1 MSKGKSLIRTLAV
14 STMAVAVTGSATCA
28 YAAPVLQGAKT
39 YEKVNTIDIS
49 VDSVE
54 NIVYSFQA
62 SIKVQGEV
70 EVADNEQGQKI
81 KWADNI
87 EAQIKSGNANANCVS
102 TYDKA
107 SNTTTLDIY
116 VTSDEDLLN
125 ESSLSIGRISVKK
138 SGSNLNAGYK
148 VLGNGTSNKSALKIV
163 TYNNKTIDYKSID
176 SGEGLIF
183 TLLNENEVK
192 PIGGTGAS
200 KNDPEKY
207 KVEKSESL
215 EYLLNNIRVKYSVV
229 NKETE
234 ESGSNIILK
243 LGLSQKSG
251 KGRTATVNKYVEV
264 TLPKSLEYIV
274 ENELSKP
281 DELPPDNSGGNN
293 NDSNGGGSNSGGSS
307 SGENSGGGSSSD
319 TTSNV
324 TVKKLKGSD
333 RFETAVKISQSGWTK
348 SDTVVIVNG
357 EDKSMVDGLTATPLA
372 SVKNSPILL
381 SSNDKLPQKTVEEL
395 NRLNPSKV
403 IVIGGNN
410 SMPNS
415 VVEAIKGVDSKIS
428 VQRIGGDTRYQTSIN
443 IAKEIDKTNNVSN
456 LYIGAGNGEAD
467 SLSIASL
474 AGKEKTPIVLTQK
487 DGVDNEAEQFIKSNK
502 VSNVYFIGGVEKIS
516 NKVIEQ
522 VGKIANKDVSK
533 NRIAG
538 QNRQETNAKVID
550 KFYSQS
556 KLDGVVVANQDK
568 LIDALAVGPLAAKN
582 NSPVVLATNTLDKS
596 QESSLKNKNSSKLFE
611 VGGGIASS
619 VVDKIKSLIEK

>member
-1 MSKGKSLIRTLAV
+1 MSKRKSFIRTIAV

-28 YAAPVLQGAKT
+28 YAAPVLQGTKT

-70 EVADNEQGQKI
+70 EVVDNEQKEKI
-81 KWADNI
+81 TWSDNI
-87 EAQIKSGNANANCVS
+87 KSQIKSGNANAICRAEYNKS
-102 TYDKA
+102 

-116 VTSDEDLLN
+116 VTSNEDLLDGN
-125 ESSLSIGRISVKK
+125 RLNIGRISVKK
-138 SGSNLNAGYK
+138 SGSNSNADYK
-148 VLGNGTSNKSALKIV
+148 VLGKGTNHKPALKIV
-163 TYNNKTIDYKSID
+163 TYNNKTVDYENISSD
-176 SGEGLIF
+176 EGLIF
-183 TLLNENEVK
+183 TLINESEVK
-192 PIGGTGAS
+192 PIGGTGSS

-207 KVEKSESL
+207 KVEKSEAL
-215 EYLLNNIRVKYSVV
+215 EYLLNNIRINYYIVS
-229 NKETE
+229 KETQ
-234 ESGSNIILK
+234 ESGSNVILK
-243 LGLSQKSG
+243 LGLAQKTI
-251 KGRTATVNKYVEV
+251 KGRKATINKYVEV

-281 DELPPDNSGGNN
+281 DELPPDNGNGGN
-293 NDSNGGGSNSGGSS
+293 NGGGSNSGGSS
-307 SGENSGGGSSSD
+307 SGGSSGGGNSSD
-319 TTSNV
+319 STSNV
-324 TVKKLKGSD
+324 TVKKLKGAD
-333 RFETAVKISQSGWTK
+333 RFETAIKISQSGWTK

-372 SVKNSPILL
+372 SIKNSPILL
-381 SSNDKLPQKTVEEL
+381 SSNEKLPQKTVEEL
-395 NRLNPSKV
+395 KRLNPSKV
-403 IVIGGNN
+403 VVIGGNN

-415 VVEAIKGVDSKIS
+415 VVEAIKAVNSKIS

-443 IAKEIDKTNNVSN
+443 IAKEIDKTNNVSK

-502 VSNVYFIGGVEKIS
+502 VSNIYFIGGVEKIS
-516 NKVIEQ
+516 NKAIEQ
-522 VGKIANKDVSK
+522 VGKIANKDISN
-533 NRIAG
+533 NRVAG
-538 QNRQETNAKVID
+538 QTRQETNAKVID

-582 NSPVVLATNTLDKS
+582 NSPVILATNTLDKS
-596 QESSLKNKNSSKLFE
+596 QESSLKGKNSSKLFE

-619 VVDKIKSLIEK
+619 VIDKIKSLIEK

>member
-1 MSKGKSLIRTLAV
+1 MSKRKSFIRTIAV

-28 YAAPVLQGAKT
+28 YAAPVLQGTKT

-70 EVADNEQGQKI
+70 EVVDNEQKEKI
-81 KWADNI
+81 TWSDNI
-87 EAQIKSGNANANCVS
+87 KSQIKSGNANATCRAEYNKS
-102 TYDKA
+102 

-116 VTSDEDLLN
+116 VTSNEDLLDGN
-125 ESSLSIGRISVKK
+125 RLNIGRISVKK
-138 SGSNLNAGYK
+138 SGSNSNADYK
-148 VLGNGTSNKSALKIV
+148 VLGKGTSDKPALKIV
-163 TYNNKTIDYKSID
+163 TYNNKTVDYENISSD
-176 SGEGLIF
+176 EGLIF
-183 TLLNENEVK
+183 TLINESEVK
-192 PIGGTGAS
+192 PIGGTGSS

-207 KVEKSESL
+207 KVEKSEAL
-215 EYLLNNIRVKYSVV
+215 EYLLNNIRINYSIVS
-229 NKETE
+229 KETQ
-234 ESGSNIILK
+234 ESGSNVILK
-243 LGLSQKSG
+243 LGLAQKTT
-251 KGRTATVNKYVEV
+251 KGRKATINKYVEV

-281 DELPPDNSGGNN
+281 DELPPDNGNGGN
-293 NDSNGGGSNSGGSS
+293 NGGGSNSGGSS
-307 SGENSGGGSSSD
+307 SGGSSGGGNSSD
-319 TTSNV
+319 STSNV
-324 TVKKLKGSD
+324 TVKKLKGAD
-333 RFETAVKISQSGWTK
+333 RFETAIKISQSGWTK

-372 SVKNSPILL
+372 SIKNSPILL
-381 SSNDKLPQKTVEEL
+381 SSNEKLPQKTVEEL
-395 NRLNPSKV
+395 KRLNPSKV
-403 IVIGGNN
+403 VVIGGNN

-415 VVEAIKGVDSKIS
+415 VVEAIKAVNSKIS

-443 IAKEIDKTNNVSN
+443 IAKEIDKTNNVSK

-467 SLSIASL
+467 SLSIASQ

-502 VSNVYFIGGVEKIS
+502 VSNIYFIGGVEKIS
-516 NKVIEQ
+516 NKAIEQ
-522 VGKIANKDVSK
+522 VGKIV
-533 NRIAG
+533 NRDISNNRVAG
-538 QNRQETNAKVID
+538 QTRQETNAKVID

-582 NSPVVLATNTLDKS
+582 NSPVILATNTLDKS
-596 QESSLKNKNSSKLFE
+596 QESSLKGKNSSKLFE

-619 VVDKIKSLIEK
+619 VIDKIKSLIEK

>member
-1 MSKGKSLIRTLAV
+1 MSKRKSFIRTIAV

-28 YAAPVLQGAKT
+28 YAAPVLQGTKT

-70 EVADNEQGQKI
+70 EVVDNEQKEKI
-81 KWADNI
+81 TWSDNI
-87 EAQIKSGNANANCVS
+87 KSQIKSGNANATCRAEYNKS
-102 TYDKA
+102 

-116 VTSDEDLLN
+116 VTSNEDLLDGN
-125 ESSLSIGRISVKK
+125 RLNIGRISVKK
-138 SGSNLNAGYK
+138 SGSNSNADYK
-148 VLGNGTSNKSALKIV
+148 VLGKGTSDKPALKIV
-163 TYNNKTIDYKSID
+163 TYNNKTVDYENINSD
-176 SGEGLIF
+176 EGLIF
-183 TLLNENEVK
+183 TLINESEVK
-192 PIGGTGAS
+192 PIGGTGSS

-207 KVEKSESL
+207 KVEKNEAL
-215 EYLLNNIRVKYSVV
+215 EYLLNNIRINYSIVS
-229 NKETE
+229 KETQ
-234 ESGSNIILK
+234 ESGSNVILK
-243 LGLSQKSG
+243 LGLAQKTT
-251 KGRTATVNKYVEV
+251 KGRKATINKYVEV

-281 DELPPDNSGGNN
+281 DELPPDNGNGGN
-293 NDSNGGGSNSGGSS
+293 NGGGSNSGGSS
-307 SGENSGGGSSSD
+307 SGGSSGGGNSSD
-319 TTSNV
+319 STSNV
-324 TVKKLKGSD
+324 TVKKLKGVD

-381 SSNDKLPQKTVEEL
+381 SSNEKLPQKTVEEL
-395 NRLNPSKV
+395 KRLNPSKV

-415 VVEAIKGVDSKIS
+415 VVEAIKAVNSKIS

-443 IAKEIDKTNNVSN
+443 IAKEIDKTNNVSK

-502 VSNVYFIGGVEKIS
+502 VSNIYFIGGIEKIS
-516 NKVIEQ
+516 NKAIEQ
-522 VGKIANKDVSK
+522 VGKIVNKDISN
-533 NRIAG
+533 NRVAG
-538 QNRQETNAKVID
+538 QTRQETNAKVID

-582 NSPVVLATNTLDKS
+582 NSPVILATNTLDKS
-596 QESSLKNKNSSKLFE
+596 QESSLKGKNSSKLFE

-619 VVDKIKSLIEK
+619 VIDKIKSLIEK

>member
-1 MSKGKSLIRTLAV
+1 MSKRKSFIRTIAV
-14 STMAVAVTGSATCA
+14 STMAVAVTGGATCA
-28 YAAPVLQGAKT
+28 YAAPVLQGTKT

-70 EVADNEQGQKI
+70 EVVDNEQKEKI
-81 KWADNI
+81 TWSDNI
-87 EAQIKSGNANANCVS
+87 KSQIKSGNANATCRAEYNKS
-102 TYDKA
+102 

-116 VTSDEDLLN
+116 VTSNEDLLDGN
-125 ESSLSIGRISVKK
+125 RLNIGRISVKK
-138 SGSNLNAGYK
+138 SGSNSNADYK
-148 VLGNGTSNKSALKIV
+148 VFGKGTSDKPALKIV
-163 TYNNKTIDYKSID
+163 TYNNKTVDYENINSD
-176 SGEGLIF
+176 EGLIF
-183 TLLNENEVK
+183 TLINESEVK
-192 PIGGTGAS
+192 PIGGTGSS

-207 KVEKSESL
+207 KVEKSEAL
-215 EYLLNNIRVKYSVV
+215 EYLLNNIRINYSIVS
-229 NKETE
+229 KETQ
-234 ESGSNIILK
+234 ESGSNVILK
-243 LGLSQKSG
+243 LGLAQKTT
-251 KGRTATVNKYVEV
+251 KGRKATINKYVEV

-281 DELPPDNSGGNN
+281 DELPPDNGNGGN
-293 NDSNGGGSNSGGSS
+293 NGGGSNSGGSS
-307 SGENSGGGSSSD
+307 SGGSSGGGNSSD
-319 TTSNV
+319 STSNV
-324 TVKKLKGSD
+324 TVKKLKGAD
-333 RFETAVKISQSGWTK
+333 RFETAIKISQSGWTK

-381 SSNDKLPQKTVEEL
+381 SSNEKLPQKTVEEL
-395 NRLNPSKV
+395 KRLNPSKV

-415 VVEAIKGVDSKIS
+415 VVEAIKAVNSKIS

-443 IAKEIDKTNNVSN
+443 IAKEIDKTNNVSK

-502 VSNVYFIGGVEKIS
+502 VSNIYFIGGVEKIS
-516 NKVIEQ
+516 NKAIEQ
-522 VGKIANKDVSK
+522 VGKIANRDISK
-533 NRIAG
+533 NRVAG
-538 QNRQETNAKVID
+538 QTRQETNAKVID

-582 NSPVVLATNTLDKS
+582 NSPVILATNTLDKS
-596 QESSLKNKNSSKLFE
+596 QESSLKGKNSSKLFE

-619 VVDKIKSLIEK
+619 VIDKIKSLIEK

>member
-1 MSKGKSLIRTLAV
+1 MNKRKSFIRTIAV

-28 YAAPVLQGAKT
+28 YAAPVLQGTKT

-70 EVADNEQGQKI
+70 EVVDNEQKEKI
-81 KWADNI
+81 TWSDNI
-87 EAQIKSGNANANCVS
+87 KSQIKSGNANATCRAEYNKS
-102 TYDKA
+102 

-116 VTSDEDLLN
+116 VTSNEDLLDGN
-125 ESSLSIGRISVKK
+125 RLNIGRISVKK
-138 SGSNLNAGYK
+138 SGSNSNADYK
-148 VLGNGTSNKSALKIV
+148 VLGKGTSDKPALKIV
-163 TYNNKTIDYKSID
+163 TYNNKTVDYENISSD
-176 SGEGLIF
+176 EGLIF
-183 TLLNENEVK
+183 TLINESEVK
-192 PIGGTGAS
+192 PIGGTGSS

-207 KVEKSESL
+207 KVEKSEAL
-215 EYLLNNIRVKYSVV
+215 EYLLNNIRINYSIVS
-229 NKETE
+229 KETQ
-234 ESGSNIILK
+234 ESGSNVILK
-243 LGLSQKSG
+243 LGLAQKTT
-251 KGRTATVNKYVEV
+251 KGRKATINKYVEV

-281 DELPPDNSGGNN
+281 DELPPDNGSGGN
-293 NDSNGGGSNSGGSS
+293 NGGGSNSGGSS
-307 SGENSGGGSSSD
+307 SGGSSGGGNSSD
-319 TTSNV
+319 STSNV
-324 TVKKLKGSD
+324 TVKKLKGAD
-333 RFETAVKISQSGWTK
+333 RFETAIKISQSGWTK

-381 SSNDKLPQKTVEEL
+381 SSNEKLPQKTVEEL
-395 NRLNPSKV
+395 KRLNPSKV
-403 IVIGGNN
+403 VVIGGNN

-415 VVEAIKGVDSKIS
+415 VVEAIKAVNSKIS

-443 IAKEIDKTNNVSN
+443 IAKEIDRTNNVSK

-502 VSNVYFIGGVEKIS
+502 VSNIYFIGGVEKIS
-516 NKVIEQ
+516 NKAIEQ
-522 VGKIANKDVSK
+522 VGKIANKDISN
-533 NRIAG
+533 NRVAG
-538 QNRQETNAKVID
+538 QTRQETNAKVID

-582 NSPVVLATNTLDKS
+582 NSPVILATNTLDKS
-596 QESSLKNKNSSKLFE
+596 QESSLKGKNSSKLFE

-619 VVDKIKSLIEK
+619 VIDKIKS

>member
-1 MSKGKSLIRTLAV
+1 MSKRKSFIRTIAV

-28 YAAPVLQGAKT
+28 YAAPVLQGTKT

-70 EVADNEQGQKI
+70 EVVDNEQKEKI
-81 KWADNI
+81 TWSDNI
-87 EAQIKSGNANANCVS
+87 KSQIKSGNANATCRAEYNKS
-102 TYDKA
+102 

-116 VTSDEDLLN
+116 VTSNEDLLDGN
-125 ESSLSIGRISVKK
+125 RLNIGRISVKK
-138 SGSNLNAGYK
+138 SGSNSNADYK
-148 VLGNGTSNKSALKIV
+148 VLGKGTSDKPALKIV
-163 TYNNKTIDYKSID
+163 TYNNKTVDYENISSD
-176 SGEGLIF
+176 EGLIF
-183 TLLNENEVK
+183 TLINESEVK
-192 PIGGTGAS
+192 PIGGTGSS

-207 KVEKSESL
+207 KVEKSEAL
-215 EYLLNNIRVKYSVV
+215 EYLLNNIRINYSIVS
-229 NKETE
+229 KETQ
-234 ESGSNIILK
+234 ESGSNVILK
-243 LGLSQKSG
+243 LGLAQKTT
-251 KGRTATVNKYVEV
+251 KGRKATINKYVEV

-281 DELPPDNSGGNN
+281 DELPPDNGNGGN
-293 NDSNGGGSNSGGSS
+293 NGGGSNSGGSS
-307 SGENSGGGSSSD
+307 SGGSSGGGNSSD
-319 TTSNV
+319 STSNV
-324 TVKKLKGSD
+324 TVKKLKGAD
-333 RFETAVKISQSGWTK
+333 RFETAIKISQSGWTK

-381 SSNDKLPQKTVEEL
+381 SSNEKLPQKTVEEL
-395 NRLNPSKV
+395 KRLNPSKV
-403 IVIGGNN
+403 VVIGGNN

-415 VVEAIKGVDSKIS
+415 VVEAIKAVNSKIS

-443 IAKEIDKTNNVSN
+443 IAKEIDKTNNVSK

-487 DGVDNEAEQFIKSNK
+487 DGIDNEAEQFIKSNK
-502 VSNVYFIGGVEKIS
+502 VSNIYFIGGVEKIS
-516 NKVIEQ
+516 NKAIEQ
-522 VGKIANKDVSK
+522 VGKIANKDISN
-533 NRIAG
+533 NRVAG
-538 QNRQETNAKVID
+538 QTRQETNAKVID

-582 NSPVVLATNTLDKS
+582 NSPVILATNTLDKS
-596 QESSLKNKNSSKLFE
+596 QESSLKGKNSSKLFE

-619 VVDKIKSLIEK
+619 VIDKIKSLIEK

>member
-1 MSKGKSLIRTLAV
+1 MSKRKSFIRTIAV

-28 YAAPVLQGAKT
+28 YAAPVLQGTKT

-70 EVADNEQGQKI
+70 EVVDNEQKEKI
-81 KWADNI
+81 TWSDNI
-87 EAQIKSGNANANCVS
+87 KSQIKSGNANATCRAEYNKS
-102 TYDKA
+102 

-116 VTSDEDLLN
+116 VTSNEDLLDGN
-125 ESSLSIGRISVKK
+125 RLNIGRISVKK
-138 SGSNLNAGYK
+138 SGSNSNADYK
-148 VLGNGTSNKSALKIV
+148 VLGKGTSDKPALKIV
-163 TYNNKTIDYKSID
+163 TYNNKTVDYENISSD
-176 SGEGLIF
+176 EGLIF
-183 TLLNENEVK
+183 TLINESEVK
-192 PIGGTGAS
+192 PIGGTGSS

-207 KVEKSESL
+207 KVEKSEAL
-215 EYLLNNIRVKYSVV
+215 EYLLNNIRINYSIVS
-229 NKETE
+229 KETQ
-234 ESGSNIILK
+234 ESGSNVILK
-243 LGLSQKSG
+243 LGLAQKTT
-251 KGRTATVNKYVEV
+251 KGRKATINKYVEV

-281 DELPPDNSGGNN
+281 DELPPDNGSGGN
-293 NDSNGGGSNSGGSS
+293 NGGGSNSGGSS
-307 SGENSGGGSSSD
+307 SGGSSGGGNSSD
-319 TTSNV
+319 STSNV
-324 TVKKLKGSD
+324 TVKKLKGAD
-333 RFETAVKISQSGWTK
+333 RFETAIKISQSGWTK

-381 SSNDKLPQKTVEEL
+381 SSNEKLPQKTVEEL
-395 NRLNPSKV
+395 KRLNPSKV
-403 IVIGGNN
+403 VVIGGNN

-415 VVEAIKGVDSKIS
+415 VVEAIKAVNSKIS

-443 IAKEIDKTNNVSN
+443 IAKEIDRTNNVSK

-502 VSNVYFIGGVEKIS
+502 VSNIYFIGGVEKIS
-516 NKVIEQ
+516 NKAIEQ
-522 VGKIANKDVSK
+522 VGKIANKDISN
-533 NRIAG
+533 NRVAG
-538 QNRQETNAKVID
+538 QTRQETNAKVID

-582 NSPVVLATNTLDKS
+582 NSPVILATNTLDKS
-596 QESSLKNKNSSKLFE
+596 QESSLKGKNSSKLFE

-619 VVDKIKSLIEK
+619 VIDKIKSLIEK

>member
-1 MSKGKSLIRTLAV
+1 MSKRKSFIRTIAV

-28 YAAPVLQGAKT
+28 YEAPVLQGTKT

-70 EVADNEQGQKI
+70 EVVDNEQKEKI
-81 KWADNI
+81 TWSDNI
-87 EAQIKSGNANANCVS
+87 KSQIKSGNANATCRVEYNKS
-102 TYDKA
+102 

-116 VTSDEDLLN
+116 VTSNEDLLDGN
-125 ESSLSIGRISVKK
+125 RLNIGRISVKK
-138 SGSNLNAGYK
+138 SGSNSNVDYK
-148 VLGNGTSNKSALKIV
+148 VLGKGTNDKPALKIV
-163 TYNNKTIDYKSID
+163 TYNNKTVDYENISSD
-176 SGEGLIF
+176 EGLIF
-183 TLLNENEVK
+183 TLINESEVK
-192 PIGGTGAS
+192 PIGGTGSS

-207 KVEKSESL
+207 KVEKSEAL
-215 EYLLNNIRVKYSVV
+215 EYLLNNIRINYSIVS
-229 NKETE
+229 KETQ
-234 ESGSNIILK
+234 ESGSNVILK
-243 LGLSQKSG
+243 LGLAQKTT
-251 KGRTATVNKYVEV
+251 KGRKATINKYVEV

-281 DELPPDNSGGNN
+281 DELPPDNGNGGN
-293 NDSNGGGSNSGGSS
+293 NGGGSNSGGSS
-307 SGENSGGGSSSD
+307 SGGSSGGGSSSD
-319 TTSNV
+319 STSNV
-324 TVKKLKGSD
+324 TVKKLKGAD
-333 RFETAVKISQSGWTK
+333 RFETAIKISQSGWTK

-381 SSNDKLPQKTVEEL
+381 SSNEKLPQKTVEEL
-395 NRLNPSKV
+395 KRLNPSKV

-415 VVEAIKGVDSKIS
+415 VVEAIKAVNSKIS

-443 IAKEIDKTNNVSN
+443 IAKEIDKTNNVSK

-502 VSNVYFIGGVEKIS
+502 VSNIYFIGGVEKIS
-516 NKVIEQ
+516 NKAIEQ
-522 VGKIANKDVSK
+522 VGKIANKDISN
-533 NRIAG
+533 NRVAG
-538 QNRQETNAKVID
+538 QTRQETNAKVID

-582 NSPVVLATNTLDKS
+582 NSPVILATNTLDKS
-596 QESSLKNKNSSKLFE
+596 QESSLKGKNSSKLFE

-619 VVDKIKSLIEK
+619 VIDKIKSLIEK

>member
-1 MSKGKSLIRTLAV
+1 MSKRKSFIRTIAV

-28 YAAPVLQGAKT
+28 YAAPVLQGTKT

-70 EVADNEQGQKI
+70 EVVDNEQKEKI
-81 KWADNI
+81 TWSDNI
-87 EAQIKSGNANANCVS
+87 KSQIKSGNANATCRSEYNKS
-102 TYDKA
+102 

-116 VTSDEDLLN
+116 VTSNEDLLDGN
-125 ESSLSIGRISVKK
+125 RLNIGRISVKK
-138 SGSNLNAGYK
+138 SGSNSNADYK
-148 VLGNGTSNKSALKIV
+148 VLGKGTSDKPALKIV
-163 TYNNKTIDYKSID
+163 TYNNKTVDYENISSD
-176 SGEGLIF
+176 EGLIF
-183 TLLNENEVK
+183 TLINESEVK
-192 PIGGTGAS
+192 PIGGTGSS

-207 KVEKSESL
+207 KVEKSEAL
-215 EYLLNNIRVKYSVV
+215 EYLLNNIRINYSIVS
-229 NKETE
+229 KETQ
-234 ESGSNIILK
+234 ESGSNVILK
-243 LGLSQKSG
+243 LGLAQKTT
-251 KGRTATVNKYVEV
+251 KGRKATINKYVEV

-281 DELPPDNSGGNN
+281 DELPPDNGNGGN
-293 NDSNGGGSNSGGSS
+293 NGGGSNSGGSS
-307 SGENSGGGSSSD
+307 SGGSSGGGNSSD
-319 TTSNV
+319 STSNV
-324 TVKKLKGSD
+324 TVKKLKGTD
-333 RFETAVKISQSGWTK
+333 RFETAIKISQSGWTK

-381 SSNDKLPQKTVEEL
+381 SSNEKLPQKTVEEL
-395 NRLNPSKV
+395 KRLNPSKV

-415 VVEAIKGVDSKIS
+415 VVEAIKAVNSKIS

-443 IAKEIDKTNNVSN
+443 IAKEIDKTNNVSK

-502 VSNVYFIGGVEKIS
+502 VSNIYFIGGVEKIS
-516 NKVIEQ
+516 NKAIEQ
-522 VGKIANKDVSK
+522 VGKIANKDISN
-533 NRIAG
+533 NRVAG
-538 QNRQETNAKVID
+538 QTRQETNAKVID

-582 NSPVVLATNTLDKS
+582 NSPVILATNTLDKS
-596 QESSLKNKNSSKLFE
+596 QESSLKGKNSSKLFE

-619 VVDKIKSLIEK
+619 VIDKIKSLIEK

>member
-1 MSKGKSLIRTLAV
+1 MSKRKSFIRTIAV

-28 YAAPVLQGAKT
+28 YAAPVLQGTKT

-70 EVADNEQGQKI
+70 EVVDNEQKEKI
-81 KWADNI
+81 TWSDNI
-87 EAQIKSGNANANCVS
+87 KSQIKSGNANATCRAEYNKS
-102 TYDKA
+102 

-116 VTSDEDLLN
+116 VTSNEDLLDGN
-125 ESSLSIGRISVKK
+125 RLNIGRISVKK
-138 SGSNLNAGYK
+138 SGSNSNADYK
-148 VLGNGTSNKSALKIV
+148 VLGKGTSDKPALKIV
-163 TYNNKTIDYKSID
+163 TYNNKTVDYENINSD
-176 SGEGLIF
+176 EGLIF
-183 TLLNENEVK
+183 TLINESEVK
-192 PIGGTGAS
+192 PIGGTGSS

-207 KVEKSESL
+207 KVEKNEAL
-215 EYLLNNIRVKYSVV
+215 EYLLNNIRINYSIVS
-229 NKETE
+229 KETQ
-234 ESGSNIILK
+234 ESGSNVILK
-243 LGLSQKSG
+243 LGLAQKTT
-251 KGRTATVNKYVEV
+251 KGRKATINKYVEV

-281 DELPPDNSGGNN
+281 DELPPDNGNGGN
-293 NDSNGGGSNSGGSS
+293 NGGGSNSGGSS
-307 SGENSGGGSSSD
+307 SGGSSGGGNSSD
-319 TTSNV
+319 STSNV
-324 TVKKLKGSD
+324 TVKKLKGTD
-333 RFETAVKISQSGWTK
+333 RFETAIKISQSGWTK

-381 SSNDKLPQKTVEEL
+381 SSNEKLPQKTVEEL
-395 NRLNPSKV
+395 KRLNPSKV

-415 VVEAIKGVDSKIS
+415 VVEAIKAVNSKIS
-428 VQRIGGDTRYQTSIN
+428 VQRISGDTRYQTSIN
-443 IAKEIDKTNNVSN
+443 IAKEIDKTNNVSK

-502 VSNVYFIGGVEKIS
+502 VSNIYFIGGVEKIS
-516 NKVIEQ
+516 NKAIEQ
-522 VGKIANKDVSK
+522 VGKIANKDISN
-533 NRIAG
+533 NRVAG
-538 QNRQETNAKVID
+538 QTRQETNAKVID

-582 NSPVVLATNTLDKS
+582 NSPVILATNTLDKS
-596 QESSLKNKNSSKLFE
+596 QESSLKGKNSSKLFE

-619 VVDKIKSLIEK
+619 VIDKIKSLIEK

>member
-1 MSKGKSLIRTLAV
+1 MSKRKSFIRTIAV
-14 STMAVAVTGSATCA
+14 STMAVAVIGSATCA
-28 YAAPVLQGAKT
+28 YAAPVLQGTKT

-70 EVADNEQGQKI
+70 EVVDNEQKEKI
-81 KWADNI
+81 TWSDNI
-87 EAQIKSGNANANCVS
+87 KSQIKSGNANATCRAEYNKS
-102 TYDKA
+102 

-116 VTSDEDLLN
+116 VTSNEDLLDGN
-125 ESSLSIGRISVKK
+125 RLNIGRISVKK
-138 SGSNLNAGYK
+138 SGSNSNADYK
-148 VLGNGTSNKSALKIV
+148 VLGKGTSDKPALKIV
-163 TYNNKTIDYKSID
+163 TYNNKTVGYENINSD
-176 SGEGLIF
+176 EGLVF
-183 TLLNENEVK
+183 TLINESEVK
-192 PIGGTGAS
+192 PIGGTGSS

-207 KVEKSESL
+207 KVEKSEAL
-215 EYLLNNIRVKYSVV
+215 EYLLNNIRINYSIVS
-229 NKETE
+229 KETQ
-234 ESGSNIILK
+234 ESGSNVILK
-243 LGLSQKSG
+243 LGLAQKTT
-251 KGRTATVNKYVEV
+251 KGRKATINKYVEV

-281 DELPPDNSGGNN
+281 DELPPDNGNGGN
-293 NDSNGGGSNSGGSS
+293 NGGGSNSGGSS
-307 SGENSGGGSSSD
+307 SGGSSGGGNSSD
-319 TTSNV
+319 STSNV
-324 TVKKLKGSD
+324 TIKKLKGAD
-333 RFETAVKISQSGWTK
+333 RFETAIKISQSGWTK

-381 SSNDKLPQKTVEEL
+381 SSNEKLPQKTVEEL
-395 NRLNPSKV
+395 KRLNPSKV

-415 VVEAIKGVDSKIS
+415 VVEAIKAVNSKIS

-443 IAKEIDKTNNVSN
+443 IAKEIDKTNNVSK

-502 VSNVYFIGGVEKIS
+502 VSNIYFIGGIEKIS
-516 NKVIEQ
+516 NKAIEQ
-522 VGKIANKDVSK
+522 VGKIANKDISK
-533 NRIAG
+533 NRVAG
-538 QNRQETNAKVID
+538 QTRQETNAKVID

-582 NSPVVLATNTLDKS
+582 NSPVILATNTLDKS
-596 QESSLKNKNSSKLFE
+596 QESSLKGKNSSKLFE
-611 VGGGIASS
+611 VGGGIH
-619 VVDKIKSLIEK
+619 I

>member
-1 MSKGKSLIRTLAV
+1 MSKRKSFIRTIAV

-28 YAAPVLQGAKT
+28 YAAPVLQGTKT

-62 SIKVQGEV
+62 SVKVQGEV
-70 EVADNEQGQKI
+70 EVVDNEQKEKI
-81 KWADNI
+81 TWSDNI
-87 EAQIKSGNANANCVS
+87 KSQIKSGNANATCRAEYNKS
-102 TYDKA
+102 

-116 VTSDEDLLN
+116 VTSNEDLLDGN
-125 ESSLSIGRISVKK
+125 RLNIGRISIKK
-138 SGSNLNAGYK
+138 SGSNSNADYK
-148 VLGNGTSNKSALKIV
+148 VFGKGTSDKPALKIV
-163 TYNNKTIDYKSID
+163 TYNNKTVDYENINSD
-176 SGEGLIF
+176 EGLIF
-183 TLLNENEVK
+183 TLINESEVK
-192 PIGGTGAS
+192 PIGGTGSS

-207 KVEKSESL
+207 KVEKSEAL
-215 EYLLNNIRVKYSVV
+215 EYLLNNIRINYSIVS
-229 NKETE
+229 KETQ
-234 ESGSNIILK
+234 ESGSNVILK
-243 LGLSQKSG
+243 LGLAQKTT
-251 KGRTATVNKYVEV
+251 KGRKATINKYVEV

-281 DELPPDNSGGNN
+281 DELPPDNGNGGN
-293 NDSNGGGSNSGGSS
+293 NGGGSNSGGSS
-307 SGENSGGGSSSD
+307 SGGSSGGGSSSD
-319 TTSNV
+319 STSNV
-324 TVKKLKGSD
+324 TVKKLKGAD
-333 RFETAVKISQSGWTK
+333 RFETAIKISQSGWTK

-381 SSNDKLPQKTVEEL
+381 SSNEKLPQKTVEEL
-395 NRLNPSKV
+395 KRLNPSKV

-415 VVEAIKGVDSKIS
+415 VVEAIKAVNSKIS

-443 IAKEIDKTNNVSN
+443 IAKEIDKTNNVSK

-487 DGVDNEAEQFIKSNK
+487 DGVDSEAEQFIKSNK
-502 VSNVYFIGGVEKIS
+502 VSNIYFIGGIEKIS
-516 NKVIEQ
+516 NKAIEQ
-522 VGKIANKDVSK
+522 VGKIANRDISK
-533 NRIAG
+533 NRVAG
-538 QNRQETNAKVID
+538 QTRQETNAKVID

-582 NSPVVLATNTLDKS
+582 NSPVILATNTLDKS
-596 QESSLKNKNSSKLFE
+596 QESSLKGKNSSKLFE

-619 VVDKIKSLIEK
+619 VIDKIKSLIEK

>member
-1 MSKGKSLIRTLAV
+1 MSKRKSFIRTIAV

-28 YAAPVLQGAKT
+28 YAAPVLQGTKT
-39 YEKVNTIDIS
+39 YEKVNNIDIS

-70 EVADNEQGQKI
+70 EVVDNEQKEKI
-81 KWADNI
+81 TWSDNI
-87 EAQIKSGNANANCVS
+87 KSQIKSGNANATCRAEYNKS
-102 TYDKA
+102 

-116 VTSDEDLLN
+116 VTSNEDLLDGN
-125 ESSLSIGRISVKK
+125 RLNIGRISIKK
-138 SGSNLNAGYK
+138 SGSNSNADYK
-148 VLGNGTSNKSALKIV
+148 VLGKGTSDKPALKIV
-163 TYNNKTIDYKSID
+163 TYNNKTLDYENISSD
-176 SGEGLIF
+176 EGLIF
-183 TLLNENEVK
+183 TLINESEVK
-192 PIGGTGAS
+192 PIGGTGSS

-207 KVEKSESL
+207 KVEKSEAL
-215 EYLLNNIRVKYSVV
+215 EYLLNNIRINYSIVS
-229 NKETE
+229 KETQ
-234 ESGSNIILK
+234 ESGSNVILK
-243 LGLSQKSG
+243 LGLAQKTT
-251 KGRTATVNKYVEV
+251 KGRKATINKYVEV

-281 DELPPDNSGGNN
+281 DELPPDNGNGGN
-293 NDSNGGGSNSGGSS
+293 NGGGSNSGGSS
-307 SGENSGGGSSSD
+307 SGGSSGGGNSSD
-319 TTSNV
+319 STSNV
-324 TVKKLKGSD
+324 TVKKLKGAD
-333 RFETAVKISQSGWTK
+333 RFETAIKISQSGWTK

-357 EDKSMVDGLTATPLA
+357 EDKSMVDGLTATSLA

-381 SSNDKLPQKTVEEL
+381 SSNEKLPQKTVEEL
-395 NRLNPSKV
+395 KRLNPSKV

-415 VVEAIKGVDSKIS
+415 VVEAIKAVNSKIS

-443 IAKEIDKTNNVSN
+443 IAKEIDKTNNVSK

-502 VSNVYFIGGVEKIS
+502 VSNIYFIGGVEKIS
-516 NKVIEQ
+516 NKAIEQ
-522 VGKIANKDVSK
+522 VGKIANKDISN
-533 NRIAG
+533 NRVAG
-538 QNRQETNAKVID
+538 QTRQETNAKVID

-582 NSPVVLATNTLDKS
+582 NSPVILATNTLDKS
-596 QESSLKNKNSSKLFE
+596 QESSLKGKNSSKLFE

-619 VVDKIKSLIEK
+619 VIDKIKSLIEK

>member
-1 MSKGKSLIRTLAV
+1 MSKRKSFIRTIAV

-28 YAAPVLQGAKT
+28 YAAPVLQGTKT

-70 EVADNEQGQKI
+70 EVVDNEQKEKI
-81 KWADNI
+81 TWSDNI
-87 EAQIKSGNANANCVS
+87 KSQIKSGNANATCRAEYNKS
-102 TYDKA
+102 

-116 VTSDEDLLN
+116 VTSNEDLLDGN
-125 ESSLSIGRISVKK
+125 RLNIGRISVKK
-138 SGSNLNAGYK
+138 SGSNSNADYK
-148 VLGNGTSNKSALKIV
+148 VLGKGTNDKPALKIV
-163 TYNNKTIDYKSID
+163 TYNNKTVDYENISSD
-176 SGEGLIF
+176 EGLIF
-183 TLLNENEVK
+183 TLINESEVK
-192 PIGGTGAS
+192 PIGGTGSS

-207 KVEKSESL
+207 KVEKSEAL
-215 EYLLNNIRVKYSVV
+215 EYLLNNIRINYSIVS
-229 NKETE
+229 KETQ
-234 ESGSNIILK
+234 ESGSNVILK
-243 LGLSQKSG
+243 LGLAQKTT
-251 KGRTATVNKYVEV
+251 KGRKATINKYVEV

-281 DELPPDNSGGNN
+281 DELPPDNGSGGN
-293 NDSNGGGSNSGGSS
+293 NGGGSNSGGSS
-307 SGENSGGGSSSD
+307 SGGSSGGGSSSD
-319 TTSNV
+319 STSNV
-324 TVKKLKGSD
+324 TVKKLKGAD
-333 RFETAVKISQSGWTK
+333 RFETAIKISQSGWTK

-381 SSNDKLPQKTVEEL
+381 SSNEKLPQKTVEEL
-395 NRLNPSKV
+395 KRLNPSKV

-415 VVEAIKGVDSKIS
+415 VVEAIKAVNSKIS

-443 IAKEIDKTNNVSN
+443 IAKEIDKTNNVSK

-502 VSNVYFIGGVEKIS
+502 VSNIYFIGGIEKIS
-516 NKVIEQ
+516 NKAIEQ
-522 VGKIANKDVSK
+522 VGKIVNKDISN
-533 NRIAG
+533 NRVTG
-538 QNRQETNAKVID
+538 QTRQETNAKVID

-582 NSPVVLATNTLDKS
+582 NSPVILATNTLDKS
-596 QESSLKNKNSSKLFE
+596 QESSLKGKNSSKLFE

-619 VVDKIKSLIEK
+619 VIDKIKSLIEK

>member
-1 MSKGKSLIRTLAV
+1 MSKRKSFIRTIAV

-28 YAAPVLQGAKT
+28 YAAPVLQGTKT

-70 EVADNEQGQKI
+70 EVVDNEQKEKI
-81 KWADNI
+81 TWSDNI
-87 EAQIKSGNANANCVS
+87 KSQIKSGNANATCRAEYNKS
-102 TYDKA
+102 

-116 VTSDEDLLN
+116 VTSNEDLLDGN
-125 ESSLSIGRISVKK
+125 RLNIGRISVKK
-138 SGSNLNAGYK
+138 SGSNSNADYK
-148 VLGNGTSNKSALKIV
+148 VLGKGTNDKPALKIV
-163 TYNNKTIDYKSID
+163 TYNNKTVDYENISSD
-176 SGEGLIF
+176 EGLIF
-183 TLLNENEVK
+183 TLINESEVK
-192 PIGGTGAS
+192 PIGGTGSS

-207 KVEKSESL
+207 KVEKSEAL
-215 EYLLNNIRVKYSVV
+215 EYLLNNIRINYSIVS
-229 NKETE
+229 KETQ
-234 ESGSNIILK
+234 ESGSNVILK
-243 LGLSQKSG
+243 LGLAQKTT
-251 KGRTATVNKYVEV
+251 KGRKVTINKYVEV

-281 DELPPDNSGGNN
+281 DELPPDNGSGGN
-293 NDSNGGGSNSGGSS
+293 NGGGSNSGGSS
-307 SGENSGGGSSSD
+307 SGGSSGGGNSSD
-319 TTSNV
+319 STSNV
-324 TVKKLKGSD
+324 TVKKLKGAD
-333 RFETAVKISQSGWTK
+333 RFETAIKISQSGWTK

-372 SVKNSPILL
+372 SIKNSPILL
-381 SSNDKLPQKTVEEL
+381 SSNEKLPQKTVEEL
-395 NRLNPSKV
+395 KRLNPSKV
-403 IVIGGNN
+403 VVIGGNN
-410 SMPNS
+410 SMPNL
-415 VVEAIKGVDSKIS
+415 VVEAIKAVNSKIS

-443 IAKEIDKTNNVSN
+443 IAKEIDKTNNVSK

-502 VSNVYFIGGVEKIS
+502 VSNIYFIGGVEKIS
-516 NKVIEQ
+516 NKAIEQ
-522 VGKIANKDVSK
+522 VGKIANKDISN
-533 NRIAG
+533 NRVAG
-538 QNRQETNAKVID
+538 QTRQETNAKVID

-582 NSPVVLATNTLDKS
+582 NSPVILATNTLDKS
-596 QESSLKNKNSSKLFE
+596 QESSLKGKNSSKLFE

-619 VVDKIKSLIEK
+619 VIDKIKSLIEK

>member
-1 MSKGKSLIRTLAV
+1 MSKRKSFIRTIAV

-28 YAAPVLQGAKT
+28 YAAPVLQGTKT

-70 EVADNEQGQKI
+70 EVVDNEQKEKI
-81 KWADNI
+81 TWSDNI
-87 EAQIKSGNANANCVS
+87 KSQIKSGNANATCRAEYNKS
-102 TYDKA
+102 

-116 VTSDEDLLN
+116 VTSNEDLLDGN
-125 ESSLSIGRISVKK
+125 RLNIGRISVKK
-138 SGSNLNAGYK
+138 SGSNSNADYK
-148 VLGNGTSNKSALKIV
+148 VLGKGTSDKPALKIV
-163 TYNNKTIDYKSID
+163 TYNNKTVDYENISSD
-176 SGEGLIF
+176 EGLIF
-183 TLLNENEVK
+183 TLINESEVK
-192 PIGGTGAS
+192 PIGGTGSS

-207 KVEKSESL
+207 KVEKSEAL
-215 EYLLNNIRVKYSVV
+215 EYLLNNIRINYSIVS
-229 NKETE
+229 KETQ
-234 ESGSNIILK
+234 ESGSNVILK
-243 LGLSQKSG
+243 LGLAQKTT
-251 KGRTATVNKYVEV
+251 KGRKATINKYVEV

-281 DELPPDNSGGNN
+281 DELPPDNGNGGN
-293 NDSNGGGSNSGGSS
+293 NGGGSNSGGSS
-307 SGENSGGGSSSD
+307 SGGSSGGGNSSD
-319 TTSNV
+319 STSNV
-324 TVKKLKGSD
+324 TVKKLKGAD
-333 RFETAVKISQSGWTK
+333 RFETAIKISQSGWTK

-381 SSNDKLPQKTVEEL
+381 SSNEKLPQKTVEEL
-395 NRLNPSKV
+395 KRLNPSKV
-403 IVIGGNN
+403 VVIGGNN

-415 VVEAIKGVDSKIS
+415 VVESIKAVNSKIS

-443 IAKEIDKTNNVSN
+443 IAKEIDKTNNVSK

-502 VSNVYFIGGVEKIS
+502 VSNIYFIGGVEKIS
-516 NKVIEQ
+516 NKAIEQ
-522 VGKIANKDVSK
+522 VGKIANKDISN
-533 NRIAG
+533 NRVAG
-538 QNRQETNAKVID
+538 QTRQETNAKVID

-582 NSPVVLATNTLDKS
+582 NSPVILATNTLDKS
-596 QESSLKNKNSSKLFE
+596 QESSLKGKNSSKLFE

-619 VVDKIKSLIEK
+619 VIDKIKSLIEK

>member
-1 MSKGKSLIRTLAV
+1 MSKRKSFIRTIAV

-28 YAAPVLQGAKT
+28 YAAPVLQGTKT

-70 EVADNEQGQKI
+70 EVVDNEQKEKI
-81 KWADNI
+81 TWSDNI
-87 EAQIKSGNANANCVS
+87 KSQIKSGNANATCRAEYNKS
-102 TYDKA
+102 
-107 SNTTTLDIY
+107 SNTTTLDTY
-116 VTSDEDLLN
+116 VTSNEDLLDGN
-125 ESSLSIGRISVKK
+125 RLNIGRISVKK
-138 SGSNLNAGYK
+138 SGSNSNADYK
-148 VLGNGTSNKSALKIV
+148 VLGKGTSDKPALKIV
-163 TYNNKTIDYKSID
+163 TYNNKTVGYENINSD
-176 SGEGLIF
+176 EGLIF
-183 TLLNENEVK
+183 TLINESEVK
-192 PIGGTGAS
+192 PIGGTGSS

-207 KVEKSESL
+207 KVEKSEAL
-215 EYLLNNIRVKYSVV
+215 EYLLNNIRINYSIVS
-229 NKETE
+229 KETQ
-234 ESGSNIILK
+234 ESGSNVILK
-243 LGLSQKSG
+243 LGLAQKIT
-251 KGRTATVNKYVEV
+251 KGRKATINKYVEV

-281 DELPPDNSGGNN
+281 DELPPDNGNDGN
-293 NDSNGGGSNSGGSS
+293 NGGGSNSGGSS
-307 SGENSGGGSSSD
+307 SGGSSGGGSSSD
-319 TTSNV
+319 STSNV
-324 TVKKLKGSD
+324 TVKKLKGAD
-333 RFETAVKISQSGWTK
+333 RFETAIKISQSGWTK

-381 SSNDKLPQKTVEEL
+381 SSNEKLPQKTVEEL
-395 NRLNPSKV
+395 KRLNPSKV

-415 VVEAIKGVDSKIS
+415 VVEAIKAVNSKIS

-443 IAKEIDKTNNVSN
+443 IAKEIDKTNNVSK

-487 DGVDNEAEQFIKSNK
+487 DGVDSEAEQFIKSNK
-502 VSNVYFIGGVEKIS
+502 VSNIYFIGGIEKIS
-516 NKVIEQ
+516 NKAIEQ
-522 VGKIANKDVSK
+522 VGKIANKDISN
-533 NRIAG
+533 NRVAG
-538 QNRQETNAKVID
+538 QTRQETNAKVID

-582 NSPVVLATNTLDKS
+582 NSPVILATNTLDKS
-596 QESSLKNKNSSKLFE
+596 QESSLKGKNSSKLFE

-619 VVDKIKSLIEK
+619 VIDKIKSLIEK

>member
-1 MSKGKSLIRTLAV
+1 MNKRKSFIRTIAV

-28 YAAPVLQGAKT
+28 YAAPVLQGTKT

-70 EVADNEQGQKI
+70 EVVDNEQKEKI
-81 KWADNI
+81 TWSDNI
-87 EAQIKSGNANANCVS
+87 KSQIKSGNANATCRAEYNKS
-102 TYDKA
+102 

-116 VTSDEDLLN
+116 VTSNEDLLDGN
-125 ESSLSIGRISVKK
+125 RLNIGRISVKK
-138 SGSNLNAGYK
+138 SGSNSNADYK
-148 VLGNGTSNKSALKIV
+148 VLGKGTNHKPALKIV
-163 TYNNKTIDYKSID
+163 TYNNKTVDYENISSD
-176 SGEGLIF
+176 EGLIF
-183 TLLNENEVK
+183 TLINESEVK
-192 PIGGTGAS
+192 PIGGTGSS

-207 KVEKSESL
+207 KVEKSEAL
-215 EYLLNNIRVKYSVV
+215 EYLLNNIRINYSIVS
-229 NKETE
+229 KETQ
-234 ESGSNIILK
+234 ESGSNVILK
-243 LGLSQKSG
+243 LGLAQKTT
-251 KGRTATVNKYVEV
+251 KGRKATINKYVEV

-281 DELPPDNSGGNN
+281 DELPPDNGSGGN
-293 NDSNGGGSNSGGSS
+293 NGGGSNSGGSS
-307 SGENSGGGSSSD
+307 SGGSSGGGNSSD
-319 TTSNV
+319 STSNV
-324 TVKKLKGSD
+324 TVKKLKGAD
-333 RFETAVKISQSGWTK
+333 RFETAIKISQSGWTK

-395 NRLNPSKV
+395 KRLNPSEV

-415 VVEAIKGVDSKIS
+415 VVEAIKAVNSKIS

-443 IAKEIDKTNNVSN
+443 IAKEIDKTNNVSK

-502 VSNVYFIGGVEKIS
+502 VSNIYFIGGVEKIS
-516 NKVIEQ
+516 NKAIEQ
-522 VGKIANKDVSK
+522 VGKIANKDISN
-533 NRIAG
+533 NRVAG
-538 QNRQETNAKVID
+538 QTRQETNAKVID

-582 NSPVVLATNTLDKS
+582 NSPVILATNTLDKS
-596 QESSLKNKNSSKLFE
+596 QESSLKGKNSSKLFE

-619 VVDKIKSLIEK
+619 VIDKIKSLIEK

>member
-87 EAQIKSGNANANCVS
+87 DAQIKSGNANANCVS
-102 TYDKA
+102 KYDKA
-107 SNTTTLDIY
+107 NNITTLDIY
-116 VTSDEDLLN
+116 VTSNEDLLN
-125 ESSLSIGRISVKK
+125 ESSLNIGRISVKK
-138 SGSNLNAGYK
+138 SGSNSNAGYK
-148 VLGNGTSNKSALKIV
+148 VLGNGTSDKPALKIV

-183 TLLNENEVK
+183 TLINENEVK

-229 NKETE
+229 SKETE

-281 DELPPDNSGGNN
+281 DELPPDNNGGN
-293 NDSNGGGSNSGGSS
+293 NGGGSNSGGSS
-307 SGENSGGGSSSD
+307 SGGNSGGGSSSD
-319 TTSNV
+319 STSNV
-324 TVKKLKGSD
+324 AVKKLKGAD

-357 EDKSMVDGLTATPLA
+357 EDRSMVDGLTATPLA

-395 NRLNPSKV
+395 KRLNPSKV

-415 VVEAIKGVDSKIS
+415 VVEAIKGVNSKIS
-428 VQRIGGDTRYQTSIN
+428 VQRIGGNTRYQTSIN
-443 IAKEIDKTNNVSN
+443 IAKEIDKTNNVRK

-516 NKVIEQ
+516 NKAIEQ

-619 VVDKIKSLIEK
+619 VVDKIKSLIESK

>member
-1 MSKGKSLIRTLAV
+1 MSKRKSFIRTIAV

-28 YAAPVLQGAKT
+28 YAAPVLQGTKT

-70 EVADNEQGQKI
+70 EVVDNEQKEKI
-81 KWADNI
+81 TWSDNI
-87 EAQIKSGNANANCVS
+87 KSQIKSGNANATCRVEYNKS
-102 TYDKA
+102 

-116 VTSDEDLLN
+116 VTSNEDLLDGN
-125 ESSLSIGRISVKK
+125 RLNIGRISVKK
-138 SGSNLNAGYK
+138 SGSNSNADYK
-148 VLGNGTSNKSALKIV
+148 VLGKGTNHKPALKIV
-163 TYNNKTIDYKSID
+163 TYNNKTVDYENISSD
-176 SGEGLIF
+176 EGLIF
-183 TLLNENEVK
+183 TLINESEVK
-192 PIGGTGAS
+192 PIGGTGSS

-207 KVEKSESL
+207 KVEKSEAL
-215 EYLLNNIRVKYSVV
+215 EYLLNNIRINYSIVS
-229 NKETE
+229 KETQ
-234 ESGSNIILK
+234 ESGSNVILK
-243 LGLSQKSG
+243 LGLAQKTT
-251 KGRTATVNKYVEV
+251 KGRKATINKYVEV

-281 DELPPDNSGGNN
+281 DELPPDNGNGGN
-293 NDSNGGGSNSGGSS
+293 NGGGSNSGGSS
-307 SGENSGGGSSSD
+307 SGGSSGGGNSSD
-319 TTSNV
+319 STSNV
-324 TVKKLKGSD
+324 TVKKLKGAD
-333 RFETAVKISQSGWTK
+333 RFETAIKISQSGWTK

-381 SSNDKLPQKTVEEL
+381 SSNEKLPQKTVEEL
-395 NRLNPSKV
+395 KRLNPSKV
-403 IVIGGNN
+403 VVIGGNN

-415 VVEAIKGVDSKIS
+415 VVEAIKAVNSKIS

-443 IAKEIDKTNNVSN
+443 IAKEIDKTNNISK

-502 VSNVYFIGGVEKIS
+502 VSNIYFIGGVEKIS
-516 NKVIEQ
+516 NKAIEQ
-522 VGKIANKDVSK
+522 VGKIANKDISN
-533 NRIAG
+533 NRVAG
-538 QNRQETNAKVID
+538 QTRQETNAKVID

-582 NSPVVLATNTLDKS
+582 NSPVILATNTLDKS
-596 QESSLKNKNSSKLFE
+596 QESSLKGKNSSKLFE

-619 VVDKIKSLIEK
+619 VIDLSLIHI

>member
-1 MSKGKSLIRTLAV
+1 MSKRKSFIRTIAV

-28 YAAPVLQGAKT
+28 YAAPVLQGTKT

-70 EVADNEQGQKI
+70 EVVDNEQKEKI
-81 KWADNI
+81 TWSDNI
-87 EAQIKSGNANANCVS
+87 KSQIKSGNANATCRAEYNKS
-102 TYDKA
+102 

-116 VTSDEDLLN
+116 VTSNEDLLDGN
-125 ESSLSIGRISVKK
+125 RLNIGRISIKK
-138 SGSNLNAGYK
+138 SGSNSNADYK
-148 VLGNGTSNKSALKIV
+148 VLGKGTSDKPALKIV
-163 TYNNKTIDYKSID
+163 TYNNKTLDYENISSD
-176 SGEGLIF
+176 EGLIF
-183 TLLNENEVK
+183 TLINESEVK
-192 PIGGTGAS
+192 PIGGTGSS

-207 KVEKSESL
+207 KVEKSEAL
-215 EYLLNNIRVKYSVV
+215 EYLLNNIRINYSIVS
-229 NKETE
+229 KETQ
-234 ESGSNIILK
+234 ESGSNVILK
-243 LGLSQKSG
+243 LGLAQKTT
-251 KGRTATVNKYVEV
+251 KGRKATINKYVEV
-264 TLPKSLEYIV
+264 TLLKSLEYIV

-281 DELPPDNSGGNN
+281 DELPPDNGNGGN
-293 NDSNGGGSNSGGSS
+293 NGGGSNSGGSS
-307 SGENSGGGSSSD
+307 SGGSSGGGNSSD
-319 TTSNV
+319 STSNV
-324 TVKKLKGSD
+324 TVKKLKGAD
-333 RFETAVKISQSGWTK
+333 RFETAIKISQSGWTK

-381 SSNDKLPQKTVEEL
+381 SSNEKLPQKTVEEL
-395 NRLNPSKV
+395 KRLNPSKV

-415 VVEAIKGVDSKIS
+415 VVEAIKAVNSKIS

-443 IAKEIDKTNNVSN
+443 IAKEIDKTNNVSK

-502 VSNVYFIGGVEKIS
+502 VSNIYFIGGVEKIS
-516 NKVIEQ
+516 NKAIEQ
-522 VGKIANKDVSK
+522 VGKIANKDISN
-533 NRIAG
+533 NRVAG
-538 QNRQETNAKVID
+538 QTRQETNAKVID

-582 NSPVVLATNTLDKS
+582 NSPVILATNTLDKS
-596 QESSLKNKNSSKLFE
+596 QESSLKGKNSSKLFE

-619 VVDKIKSLIEK
+619 VIDKIKSLIEK

>member
-1 MSKGKSLIRTLAV
+1 MSKRKSFIRTIAV

-28 YAAPVLQGAKT
+28 YAAPVLQGTKT

-70 EVADNEQGQKI
+70 EVVDNEQKEKI
-81 KWADNI
+81 TWSDNI
-87 EAQIKSGNANANCVS
+87 KSQIKSGNANATCRSEYNKS
-102 TYDKA
+102 

-116 VTSDEDLLN
+116 VTSNEDLLDGN
-125 ESSLSIGRISVKK
+125 RLNIGRISIKK
-138 SGSNLNAGYK
+138 SGSNSNADYK
-148 VLGNGTSNKSALKIV
+148 VLGKGTSDKPALKIV
-163 TYNNKTIDYKSID
+163 TYNNKTLDYENISSD
-176 SGEGLIF
+176 EGLIF
-183 TLLNENEVK
+183 TLINESEVK
-192 PIGGTGAS
+192 PIGGTGSS

-207 KVEKSESL
+207 KVEKSEAL
-215 EYLLNNIRVKYSVV
+215 EYLLNNIRINYSIVS
-229 NKETE
+229 KETQ
-234 ESGSNIILK
+234 ESGSNVILK
-243 LGLSQKSG
+243 LGLAQKTT
-251 KGRTATVNKYVEV
+251 KGRKATINKYVEV

-281 DELPPDNSGGNN
+281 DELPPDNGNGGN
-293 NDSNGGGSNSGGSS
+293 NGGGSNSGGSS
-307 SGENSGGGSSSD
+307 SGGSSGGGNSSD
-319 TTSNV
+319 STSNV
-324 TVKKLKGSD
+324 TVKKLKGAD
-333 RFETAVKISQSGWTK
+333 RFETAIKISQSGWTK

-381 SSNDKLPQKTVEEL
+381 SSNEKLPQKTVEEL
-395 NRLNPSKV
+395 KRLNPSKV

-415 VVEAIKGVDSKIS
+415 VVEAIKAVNSKIS

-443 IAKEIDKTNNVSN
+443 IAKEIDKTNNVSK

-502 VSNVYFIGGVEKIS
+502 VSNIYFIGGVEKIS
-516 NKVIEQ
+516 NKAIEQ
-522 VGKIANKDVSK
+522 VGKIANKDISN
-533 NRIAG
+533 NRVAG
-538 QNRQETNAKVID
+538 QTRQETNAKVID

-582 NSPVVLATNTLDKS
+582 NSPVILATNTLDKS
-596 QESSLKNKNSSKLFE
+596 QESSLKGKNSSKLFE

-619 VVDKIKSLIEK
+619 VIDKIKSLIEK

>member
-1 MSKGKSLIRTLAV
+1 MSKRKSFIRTIAV

-28 YAAPVLQGAKT
+28 YAAPVLQGTKT

-70 EVADNEQGQKI
+70 EVVDNEQKEKI
-81 KWADNI
+81 TWSDNI
-87 EAQIKSGNANANCVS
+87 KSQIKSGNANATCRSEYNKS
-102 TYDKA
+102 

-116 VTSDEDLLN
+116 VTSNEDLLDGN
-125 ESSLSIGRISVKK
+125 RLNIGRISVKK
-138 SGSNLNAGYK
+138 SGSNSNADYK
-148 VLGNGTSNKSALKIV
+148 VLGKGTSDKPALKIV
-163 TYNNKTIDYKSID
+163 TYNNKTVDYENISSD
-176 SGEGLIF
+176 EGLIF
-183 TLLNENEVK
+183 TLINESEVK
-192 PIGGTGAS
+192 PIGGTGSS

-207 KVEKSESL
+207 KVEKSEAL
-215 EYLLNNIRVKYSVV
+215 EYLLNNIKINYSIVS
-229 NKETE
+229 KETQ
-234 ESGSNIILK
+234 ESGSNVILK
-243 LGLSQKSG
+243 LGLAQKTT
-251 KGRTATVNKYVEV
+251 KGRKATINKYVEV

-281 DELPPDNSGGNN
+281 DELPPDNGNGGN
-293 NDSNGGGSNSGGSS
+293 NGGGSNSGGSS
-307 SGENSGGGSSSD
+307 SGGSSGGGNSSD
-319 TTSNV
+319 STSNV
-324 TVKKLKGSD
+324 TVKKLKGAD
-333 RFETAVKISQSGWTK
+333 RFETAIKISQSGWTK

-372 SVKNSPILL
+372 SIKNSPILL

-395 NRLNPSKV
+395 KRLNPSKV
-403 IVIGGNN
+403 VVIGGNN

-415 VVEAIKGVDSKIS
+415 VVEAIKAVNSKIS

-443 IAKEIDKTNNVSN
+443 IAKEIDKTNNVSK

-502 VSNVYFIGGVEKIS
+502 VSNIYFIGGVEKIS
-516 NKVIEQ
+516 NKAIEQ
-522 VGKIANKDVSK
+522 VGKIANKDISN
-533 NRIAG
+533 NRVAG
-538 QNRQETNAKVID
+538 QTRQETNAKVID

-582 NSPVVLATNTLDKS
+582 NSPVILATNTLDKS
-596 QESSLKNKNSSKLFE
+596 QESSLKGKNSSKLFE

-619 VVDKIKSLIEK
+619 VIDKIKSLIEK

>member
-14 STMAVAVTGSATCA
+14 STMAVAVTGSATYA

-116 VTSDEDLLN
+116 VTSNENLLN

-138 SGSNLNAGYK
+138 SGSNSNAGYK
-148 VLGNGTSNKSALKIV
+148 VLGNGTSSKPALKIV
-163 TYNNKTIDYKSID
+163 TYNNKTIDYESID

-183 TLLNENEVK
+183 TLINENEVK

-229 NKETE
+229 SKETE

-281 DELPPDNSGGNN
+281 DELPPDNNGGN
-293 NDSNGGGSNSGGSS
+293 NGGGSNSGGSS
-307 SGENSGGGSSSD
+307 SGGNSGGGSSSD
-319 TTSNV
+319 STSNV
-324 TVKKLKGSD
+324 AVKKLKGAD

-357 EDKSMVDGLTATPLA
+357 EDRSMVDGLTATPLA

-395 NRLNPSKV
+395 KRLNPSKV

-415 VVEAIKGVDSKIS
+415 VVEAIKGVNSKIS
-428 VQRIGGDTRYQTSIN
+428 VQRIGGNTRYQTSIN
-443 IAKEIDKTNNVSN
+443 IAKEIDKTNNVSK

-516 NKVIEQ
+516 NKAIEQ

-556 KLDGVVVANQDK
+556 KLDGIVVANQDN

>member
-1 MSKGKSLIRTLAV
+1 MSKRKSFIRTIAV

-28 YAAPVLQGAKT
+28 YAAPVLQGRKT

-70 EVADNEQGQKI
+70 EVVDNEQKEKI
-81 KWADNI
+81 TWSDNI
-87 EAQIKSGNANANCVS
+87 KSQIKSGNANATCRAEYNKS
-102 TYDKA
+102 

-116 VTSDEDLLN
+116 VTSNEDLLDGN
-125 ESSLSIGRISVKK
+125 RLNIGRISVKK
-138 SGSNLNAGYK
+138 SGSNSNADYK
-148 VLGNGTSNKSALKIV
+148 VLGKGTSDKPALKIV
-163 TYNNKTIDYKSID
+163 TYNNKTVDYENINSD
-176 SGEGLIF
+176 EGLIF
-183 TLLNENEVK
+183 TLINESEVK
-192 PIGGTGAS
+192 PIGGTGSS

-207 KVEKSESL
+207 KVEKSEAL
-215 EYLLNNIRVKYSVV
+215 EYLLNNIRINYSIVS
-229 NKETE
+229 KETQ
-234 ESGSNIILK
+234 ESGSNVILK
-243 LGLSQKSG
+243 LGLAQKTT
-251 KGRTATVNKYVEV
+251 KGRKTTINKYVEV

-281 DELPPDNSGGNN
+281 DELPPDNGNGGNN
-293 NDSNGGGSNSGGSS
+293 GAGSNSGGSS
-307 SGENSGGGSSSD
+307 SGGSSGGGSSSNSI
-319 TTSNV
+319 SNV
-324 TVKKLKGSD
+324 TVKKLKGAD
-333 RFETAVKISQSGWTK
+333 RFETATKISQSGWTK

-381 SSNDKLPQKTVEEL
+381 SSNEKLPQKTVEEL
-395 NRLNPSKV
+395 KRLNPSKV

-415 VVEAIKGVDSKIS
+415 VVEAIKAVNSKIS

-443 IAKEIDKTNNVSN
+443 IAKEIDKTNNVSK

-487 DGVDNEAEQFIKSNK
+487 DGVDNEAVQFIKSNK
-502 VSNVYFIGGVEKIS
+502 VSNIYFIGGIEKIS
-516 NKVIEQ
+516 NKAIEQ
-522 VGKIANKDVSK
+522 VGKIVNKDISN
-533 NRIAG
+533 NRVAG
-538 QNRQETNAKVID
+538 QTRQETNAKVID

-582 NSPVVLATNTLDKS
+582 NSPVILATNMLDKS
-596 QESSLKNKNSSKLFE
+596 QESSLKGKNSSKLFE

-619 VVDKIKSLIEK
+619 VIDKIKSLIEK

>member
-1 MSKGKSLIRTLAV
+1 MSKRKSFIRTIAV

-28 YAAPVLQGAKT
+28 YAAPVLQGTKT

-70 EVADNEQGQKI
+70 EVVDNEQKEKI
-81 KWADNI
+81 TWSDNI
-87 EAQIKSGNANANCVS
+87 KSQIKSGNANATCRVEYNKS
-102 TYDKA
+102 

-116 VTSDEDLLN
+116 VTSNEDLLDGN
-125 ESSLSIGRISVKK
+125 RLNIGRISVKK
-138 SGSNLNAGYK
+138 SGSNSNADYK
-148 VLGNGTSNKSALKIV
+148 VLGKGTNDKPALKIV
-163 TYNNKTIDYKSID
+163 TYNNKTVDYENISSD
-176 SGEGLIF
+176 EGLIF
-183 TLLNENEVK
+183 TLINESEVK
-192 PIGGTGAS
+192 PIGGTGSS

-207 KVEKSESL
+207 KVEKSEAL
-215 EYLLNNIRVKYSVV
+215 EYLLNNIRINYSIVS
-229 NKETE
+229 KETQ
-234 ESGSNIILK
+234 ESGSNVILK
-243 LGLSQKSG
+243 LGLAQKTT
-251 KGRTATVNKYVEV
+251 KGRKATINKYVEV

-281 DELPPDNSGGNN
+281 DELPPDNGNGGN
-293 NDSNGGGSNSGGSS
+293 NGGGSNSGGSS
-307 SGENSGGGSSSD
+307 SGGSSGGGSSSD
-319 TTSNV
+319 STSNV
-324 TVKKLKGSD
+324 TVKKLKGAD
-333 RFETAVKISQSGWTK
+333 RFETAIKISQSGWTK

-381 SSNDKLPQKTVEEL
+381 SSNEKLPQKTVEEL
-395 NRLNPSKV
+395 KRLNPSKV

-415 VVEAIKGVDSKIS
+415 VVEAIKAVNSKIS

-443 IAKEIDKTNNVSN
+443 IAKEIDKTNNVSK

-502 VSNVYFIGGVEKIS
+502 VSNIYFIGGVEKIS
-516 NKVIEQ
+516 NKAIEQ
-522 VGKIANKDVSK
+522 VGKIANKDISN
-533 NRIAG
+533 NRVAG
-538 QNRQETNAKVID
+538 QTRQETNAKVID

-582 NSPVVLATNTLDKS
+582 NSPVILATNTLDKS
-596 QESSLKNKNSSKLFE
+596 QESSLKGKNSSKLFE

-619 VVDKIKSLIEK
+619 VIDLSLIHI

>member
-1 MSKGKSLIRTLAV
+1 MSKRKSFIRTIAV

-28 YAAPVLQGAKT
+28 YAAPVLQGTKT

-70 EVADNEQGQKI
+70 EVVDNEQKEKI
-81 KWADNI
+81 TWSDNI
-87 EAQIKSGNANANCVS
+87 KSQIKSGNANATCRVEYNKS
-102 TYDKA
+102 

-116 VTSDEDLLN
+116 VTSNEDLLDGN
-125 ESSLSIGRISVKK
+125 RLNIGRISVKK
-138 SGSNLNAGYK
+138 SGSNSNADYK
-148 VLGNGTSNKSALKIV
+148 VLGKGTNHKPALKIV
-163 TYNNKTIDYKSID
+163 TYNNKTVDYENISSD
-176 SGEGLIF
+176 EGLIF
-183 TLLNENEVK
+183 TLINESEVK
-192 PIGGTGAS
+192 PIGGTGSS

-207 KVEKSESL
+207 KVEKSEAL
-215 EYLLNNIRVKYSVV
+215 EYLLNNIRINYSIVS
-229 NKETE
+229 KETQ
-234 ESGSNIILK
+234 ESGSNVILK
-243 LGLSQKSG
+243 LGLAQKTT
-251 KGRTATVNKYVEV
+251 KGRKATINKYVEV

-281 DELPPDNSGGNN
+281 DELPPDNGNGGN
-293 NDSNGGGSNSGGSS
+293 NGGGSNSGGSS
-307 SGENSGGGSSSD
+307 SGGSSGGGNSSD
-319 TTSNV
+319 STSNV
-324 TVKKLKGSD
+324 TVKKLKGAD
-333 RFETAVKISQSGWTK
+333 RFETAIKISQSGWTK

-381 SSNDKLPQKTVEEL
+381 SSNEKLPQKTVEEL
-395 NRLNPSKV
+395 KRLNPSKV
-403 IVIGGNN
+403 VVIGGNN

-415 VVEAIKGVDSKIS
+415 VVEAIKAVNSKIS

-443 IAKEIDKTNNVSN
+443 IAKEIDKTNNISK

-502 VSNVYFIGGVEKIS
+502 VSNIYFIGGVEKIS
-516 NKVIEQ
+516 NKAIEQ
-522 VGKIANKDVSK
+522 VGKIANKDISN
-533 NRIAG
+533 NRVAG
-538 QNRQETNAKVID
+538 QTRQETNAKVID

-582 NSPVVLATNTLDKS
+582 NSPVILATNTLDKS
-596 QESSLKNKNSSKLFE
+596 QESSLKGKNSSKLFE

-619 VVDKIKSLIEK
+619 VIDKIKSLIEK

>member
-1 MSKGKSLIRTLAV
+1 MSKRKSFIRTIAV

-28 YAAPVLQGAKT
+28 YAAPVLQGTKT

-70 EVADNEQGQKI
+70 EVVDNEQKEKI
-81 KWADNI
+81 TWSDNI
-87 EAQIKSGNANANCVS
+87 KSQIKSGNANATCRSEYNKS
-102 TYDKA
+102 

-116 VTSDEDLLN
+116 VTSNEDLLDGN
-125 ESSLSIGRISVKK
+125 RLNIGRISVKK
-138 SGSNLNAGYK
+138 SGSNSNADYK
-148 VLGNGTSNKSALKIV
+148 VLGKGTSDKPALKIV
-163 TYNNKTIDYKSID
+163 TYNNKTVDYENISSD
-176 SGEGLIF
+176 EGLIF
-183 TLLNENEVK
+183 TLINESEVK
-192 PIGGTGAS
+192 PIGGTGSS

-207 KVEKSESL
+207 KVEKSEAL
-215 EYLLNNIRVKYSVV
+215 EYLLNNIRINYSIVS
-229 NKETE
+229 KETQ
-234 ESGSNIILK
+234 ESGSNVILK
-243 LGLSQKSG
+243 LGLAQKTT
-251 KGRTATVNKYVEV
+251 KGRKATINKYVEV

-281 DELPPDNSGGNN
+281 DELPPDNGNGGN
-293 NDSNGGGSNSGGSS
+293 NGGGSNSGGSS
-307 SGENSGGGSSSD
+307 SGGSSGGGNSSD
-319 TTSNV
+319 STSNV
-324 TVKKLKGSD
+324 TVKKLKGDD
-333 RFETAVKISQSGWTK
+333 RFETAIKISQSGWTK

-395 NRLNPSKV
+395 KRLNPSKV
-403 IVIGGNN
+403 VVIGGNN

-415 VVEAIKGVDSKIS
+415 VVEAIKAVNSKIS

-443 IAKEIDKTNNVSN
+443 IAKEIDKTNNVSK

-502 VSNVYFIGGVEKIS
+502 VSNIYFIGGVEKIS
-516 NKVIEQ
+516 NKAIEQ
-522 VGKIANKDVSK
+522 VGKIANKDISN
-533 NRIAG
+533 NRVAG
-538 QNRQETNAKVID
+538 QTRQETNAKVID

-582 NSPVVLATNTLDKS
+582 NSPVILATNTLDKS
-596 QESSLKNKNSSKLFE
+596 QESSLKGKNSSKLFE

-619 VVDKIKSLIEK
+619 VIDKIKSLIEK

>member
-1 MSKGKSLIRTLAV
+1 MSKRKSFIRTIAV

-28 YAAPVLQGAKT
+28 YAAPVLQGTKT

-70 EVADNEQGQKI
+70 EVVDNEQKEKI
-81 KWADNI
+81 TWSDNI
-87 EAQIKSGNANANCVS
+87 KSQIKSGNANATCRAEYNKS
-102 TYDKA
+102 

-116 VTSDEDLLN
+116 VTSNEDLLDGN
-125 ESSLSIGRISVKK
+125 RLNIGRISVKK
-138 SGSNLNAGYK
+138 SGSNSNADYK
-148 VLGNGTSNKSALKIV
+148 VFGKGTSDKPALKIV
-163 TYNNKTIDYKSID
+163 TYNNKTVDYENINSD
-176 SGEGLIF
+176 EGLIF
-183 TLLNENEVK
+183 TLINESEVK
-192 PIGGTGAS
+192 PIGGTGSS

-207 KVEKSESL
+207 KVEKSEAL
-215 EYLLNNIRVKYSVV
+215 EYLLNNIRINYSIVS
-229 NKETE
+229 KETQ
-234 ESGSNIILK
+234 ESGSNVILK
-243 LGLSQKSG
+243 LGLAQKTT
-251 KGRTATVNKYVEV
+251 KGRKATINKYVEV

-281 DELPPDNSGGNN
+281 DELPPDNGNGGN
-293 NDSNGGGSNSGGSS
+293 NGGGSNSGGSS
-307 SGENSGGGSSSD
+307 SGGSSGGGNSSD
-319 TTSNV
+319 STSNV
-324 TVKKLKGSD
+324 TVKKLKGAD
-333 RFETAVKISQSGWTK
+333 RFETAIKISQSGWTK

-381 SSNDKLPQKTVEEL
+381 SSNEKLPQKTVEEL
-395 NRLNPSKV
+395 KRLNPSKV

-415 VVEAIKGVDSKIS
+415 VVEAIKAVNSKIS

-443 IAKEIDKTNNVSN
+443 IAKEIDKTNNVSK

-487 DGVDNEAEQFIKSNK
+487 DGVDSEAEQFIKSNK
-502 VSNVYFIGGVEKIS
+502 VSNIYFIGGVEKIS
-516 NKVIEQ
+516 NKAIEQ
-522 VGKIANKDVSK
+522 VGKIANRDISK
-533 NRIAG
+533 NRVAG
-538 QNRQETNAKVID
+538 QTRQETNAKVID

-582 NSPVVLATNTLDKS
+582 NSPVILATNTLDKS
-596 QESSLKNKNSSKLFE
+596 QESSLKGKNSSKLFE

>member
-1 MSKGKSLIRTLAV
+1 MSKRKSFIRTIAV

-28 YAAPVLQGAKT
+28 YAAPVLQGTKT

-70 EVADNEQGQKI
+70 EVVDNEQKEKI
-81 KWADNI
+81 TWSDNI
-87 EAQIKSGNANANCVS
+87 KSQIKSGNANATCRVEYNKS
-102 TYDKA
+102 

-116 VTSDEDLLN
+116 VTSNEDLLDGN
-125 ESSLSIGRISVKK
+125 RLNIGRISVKK
-138 SGSNLNAGYK
+138 SGSNSNADYK
-148 VLGNGTSNKSALKIV
+148 VLGKGTNDKPALKIV
-163 TYNNKTIDYKSID
+163 TYNNKTVDYENISSD
-176 SGEGLIF
+176 EGLIF
-183 TLLNENEVK
+183 TLINESEVK
-192 PIGGTGAS
+192 PIGGTGSS

-207 KVEKSESL
+207 KVEKSEAL
-215 EYLLNNIRVKYSVV
+215 EYLLNNIRINYSIVS
-229 NKETE
+229 KETQ
-234 ESGSNIILK
+234 ESGSNVILK
-243 LGLSQKSG
+243 LGLAQKTT
-251 KGRTATVNKYVEV
+251 KGRKATINKYVEV

-281 DELPPDNSGGNN
+281 DELPPDNGNGGN
-293 NDSNGGGSNSGGSS
+293 NGGGSNSGGSS
-307 SGENSGGGSSSD
+307 SGGSSGGGSSSD
-319 TTSNV
+319 STSNV
-324 TVKKLKGSD
+324 TVKKLKGAD
-333 RFETAVKISQSGWTK
+333 RFETAIKISQSGWTK

-381 SSNDKLPQKTVEEL
+381 SSNEKLPQKTVEEL
-395 NRLNPSKV
+395 KRLNPSKV

-415 VVEAIKGVDSKIS
+415 VVEAIKAVNSKIS

-443 IAKEIDKTNNVSN
+443 IAKEIDKTNNVSK

-502 VSNVYFIGGVEKIS
+502 VSNIYFIGGVEKIS
-516 NKVIEQ
+516 NKAIEQ
-522 VGKIANKDVSK
+522 VGKIANKDISN
-533 NRIAG
+533 NRVAG
-538 QNRQETNAKVID
+538 QTRQETNAKVID

-582 NSPVVLATNTLDKS
+582 NSPVILATNTLDKS
-596 QESSLKNKNSSKLFE
+596 QESSLKGKNSSKLFE
-611 VGGGIASS
+611 VG
-619 VVDKIKSLIEK
+619 

>member
-1 MSKGKSLIRTLAV
+1 MSKRKSFIRTIAV

-28 YAAPVLQGAKT
+28 YAAPVLQGTKT

-70 EVADNEQGQKI
+70 EVVDNEQKEKI
-81 KWADNI
+81 TWSDNI
-87 EAQIKSGNANANCVS
+87 KSQIKSGNANATCRAEYNKS
-102 TYDKA
+102 

-116 VTSDEDLLN
+116 VTSNEDLLDGN
-125 ESSLSIGRISVKK
+125 RLNIGRISVKK
-138 SGSNLNAGYK
+138 SGSNSNADYK
-148 VLGNGTSNKSALKIV
+148 VLGKGTNHKPALKIV
-163 TYNNKTIDYKSID
+163 TYNNKTVDYENISSD
-176 SGEGLIF
+176 EGLIF
-183 TLLNENEVK
+183 TLINESEVK
-192 PIGGTGAS
+192 PIGGTGSS

-207 KVEKSESL
+207 KVEKSEAL
-215 EYLLNNIRVKYSVV
+215 EYLLNNIRINYYIVS
-229 NKETE
+229 KETQ
-234 ESGSNIILK
+234 ESGSNVILK
-243 LGLSQKSG
+243 LGLAQKTT
-251 KGRTATVNKYVEV
+251 KGRKATINKYVEV

-281 DELPPDNSGGNN
+281 DELPPDNGNGGN
-293 NDSNGGGSNSGGSS
+293 NGGGSNSGGSS
-307 SGENSGGGSSSD
+307 SGGSSGGGNSSD
-319 TTSNV
+319 STSNV
-324 TVKKLKGSD
+324 TVKKLKGAD
-333 RFETAVKISQSGWTK
+333 RFETAIKISQSGWTK

-372 SVKNSPILL
+372 SIKNSPILL
-381 SSNDKLPQKTVEEL
+381 SSNEKLPQKTVEEL
-395 NRLNPSKV
+395 KRLNPSKV
-403 IVIGGNN
+403 VVIGGNN

-415 VVEAIKGVDSKIS
+415 VVEAIKAVNSKIS

-443 IAKEIDKTNNVSN
+443 IAKEIDKTNNVSK

-502 VSNVYFIGGVEKIS
+502 VSNIYFIGGVEKIS
-516 NKVIEQ
+516 NKAIEQ
-522 VGKIANKDVSK
+522 VGKIVNKDISN
-533 NRIAG
+533 NRVAG
-538 QNRQETNAKVID
+538 QTRQETNAKVID

-582 NSPVVLATNTLDKS
+582 NSPVILATNTLDKS
-596 QESSLKNKNSSKLFE
+596 QESSLKGKNSSKLFE

-619 VVDKIKSLIEK
+619 VIDKIKSLIEK

>member
-1 MSKGKSLIRTLAV
+1 MSKRKSFIRTIAV

-28 YAAPVLQGAKT
+28 YAAPVLQGTKT

-70 EVADNEQGQKI
+70 EVVDNEQKEKI
-81 KWADNI
+81 TWSDNI
-87 EAQIKSGNANANCVS
+87 KSQIKSGNANATCRAEYNKS
-102 TYDKA
+102 

-116 VTSDEDLLN
+116 VTSNEDLLDGN
-125 ESSLSIGRISVKK
+125 RLNIGRISVKK
-138 SGSNLNAGYK
+138 SGSNSNADYK
-148 VLGNGTSNKSALKIV
+148 VLGKGTNDKPALKIV
-163 TYNNKTIDYKSID
+163 TYNDKTVDYENISSD
-176 SGEGLIF
+176 EGLIF
-183 TLLNENEVK
+183 TLINESEVK
-192 PIGGTGAS
+192 PIGGTGSS

-207 KVEKSESL
+207 KVEKSEAL
-215 EYLLNNIRVKYSVV
+215 EYLLNNIRINYSIVS
-229 NKETE
+229 KETQ
-234 ESGSNIILK
+234 ESGSNVILK
-243 LGLSQKSG
+243 LGLAQKTT
-251 KGRTATVNKYVEV
+251 KGRKATINKYVEV

-281 DELPPDNSGGNN
+281 DELPPDNGNGGN
-293 NDSNGGGSNSGGSS
+293 NGGGSNSGGSS
-307 SGENSGGGSSSD
+307 SGGSSGGGNSSD
-319 TTSNV
+319 STSNV
-324 TVKKLKGSD
+324 TVKKLKGAD
-333 RFETAVKISQSGWTK
+333 RFETAIKISQSGWTK

-372 SVKNSPILL
+372 SIKNSPILL
-381 SSNDKLPQKTVEEL
+381 SSNEKLPQKTVEEL
-395 NRLNPSKV
+395 KRLNPSKV
-403 IVIGGNN
+403 VVIGGNN

-415 VVEAIKGVDSKIS
+415 VVEAIKAVNSKIS

-443 IAKEIDKTNNVSN
+443 IAKEIDKTNNVSK

-502 VSNVYFIGGVEKIS
+502 VSNIYFIGGVEKIS
-516 NKVIEQ
+516 NKAIEQ
-522 VGKIANKDVSK
+522 VGKIANKDISN
-533 NRIAG
+533 NRVAG
-538 QNRQETNAKVID
+538 QTRQETNAKVID

-582 NSPVVLATNTLDKS
+582 NSPVILATNTLDKS
-596 QESSLKNKNSSKLFE
+596 QESSLKGKNSSKLFE

-619 VVDKIKSLIEK
+619 VIDKIKSLIEK

>member
-1 MSKGKSLIRTLAV
+1 MSKRKSFIRTIAV

-28 YAAPVLQGAKT
+28 YAAPVLQGTKT

-70 EVADNEQGQKI
+70 EVVDNEQKEKI
-81 KWADNI
+81 TWSDNI
-87 EAQIKSGNANANCVS
+87 KSQIKSGNANATCRSEYNKS
-102 TYDKA
+102 

-116 VTSDEDLLN
+116 VTSNEDLLDGN
-125 ESSLSIGRISVKK
+125 RLNIGRISVKK
-138 SGSNLNAGYK
+138 SGSNSNADYK
-148 VLGNGTSNKSALKIV
+148 VLGKGTSDKPALKIV
-163 TYNNKTIDYKSID
+163 TYNNKTVDYENISSD
-176 SGEGLIF
+176 EGLIF
-183 TLLNENEVK
+183 TLINESEVK
-192 PIGGTGAS
+192 PIGGTGSS

-207 KVEKSESL
+207 KVEKSEAL
-215 EYLLNNIRVKYSVV
+215 EYLLNNIRINYSIVS
-229 NKETE
+229 KETQ
-234 ESGSNIILK
+234 ESGSNVILK
-243 LGLSQKSG
+243 LGLAQKTT
-251 KGRTATVNKYVEV
+251 KGRKATINKYVEV

-281 DELPPDNSGGNN
+281 DELPPDNGNGGN
-293 NDSNGGGSNSGGSS
+293 NGGGSNSGGSS
-307 SGENSGGGSSSD
+307 SGGSSGGGNSSD
-319 TTSNV
+319 STSNV
-324 TVKKLKGSD
+324 TVKKLKGAD
-333 RFETAVKISQSGWTK
+333 RFETAIKISQSGWTK

-381 SSNDKLPQKTVEEL
+381 SSNEKLPQKTVEEL
-395 NRLNPSKV
+395 KRLNPSKV
-403 IVIGGNN
+403 VVIGGNN

-415 VVEAIKGVDSKIS
+415 VVEAIKAVNSKIS

-443 IAKEIDKTNNVSN
+443 IAKEIDKTNNISK

-502 VSNVYFIGGVEKIS
+502 VSNIYFIGGVEKIS
-516 NKVIEQ
+516 NKAIEQ
-522 VGKIANKDVSK
+522 VGKIANKDISN
-533 NRIAG
+533 NRVAG
-538 QNRQETNAKVID
+538 QTRQETNAKVID

-582 NSPVVLATNTLDKS
+582 NSPVILATNTLDKS
-596 QESSLKNKNSSKLFE
+596 QESSLKGKNSSKLFE

-619 VVDKIKSLIEK
+619 VIDKIKSLIEK

>member
-14 STMAVAVTGSATCA
+14 STMAVAITGSATCA

-87 EAQIKSGNANANCVS
+87 DAQIKSGNANANCVS

-116 VTSDEDLLN
+116 VTSNEDLLDGN
-125 ESSLSIGRISVKK
+125 TLNIGRISVKK
-138 SGSNLNAGYK
+138 SGSNSSAKYK
-148 VLGNGTSNKSALKIV
+148 ILGNGERSKPALKIV
-163 TYNNKTIDYKSID
+163 TYNNKTVDYESVD
-176 SGEGLIF
+176 SSESLNFILI
-183 TLLNENEVK
+183 NEDEIK
-192 PIGGTGAS
+192 PIGGTGSS

-215 EYLLNNIRVKYSVV
+215 EYLLNNIRINYSVV
-229 NKETE
+229 SKETE

-243 LGLSQKSG
+243 LGLSQKSS
-251 KGRTATVNKYVEV
+251 KGRKATISKYVEV
-264 TLPKSLEYIV
+264 TLPKSLEYVV
-274 ENELSKP
+274 ENELAKP
-281 DELPPDNSGGNN
+281 DELPPDNSGGEN
-293 NDSNGGGSNSGGSS
+293 NGGGSNSGGSS
-307 SGENSGGGSSSD
+307 GGGSGGGSSSD
-319 TTSNV
+319 STSNV
-324 TVKKLKGSD
+324 TVKKLKGVD

-357 EDKSMVDGLTATPLA
+357 EDRSMVDGLTATPLA

-395 NRLNPSKV
+395 KRLNPSKV

-415 VVEAIKGVDSKIS
+415 VVEAIKSVNSKIS

-443 IAKEIDKTNNVSN
+443 IAKEIDKTNNVSK

-516 NKVIEQ
+516 NKAIEQ

-596 QESSLKNKNSSKLFE
+596 QETSLKNKNSSKLFE

-619 VVDKIKSLIEK
+619 VVDKIKSLIESK

>member
-1 MSKGKSLIRTLAV
+1 MSKRKSFIRTIAV

-28 YAAPVLQGAKT
+28 YAAPVLQGTKT

-70 EVADNEQGQKI
+70 EVVDNEQKEKI
-81 KWADNI
+81 TWSDNI
-87 EAQIKSGNANANCVS
+87 KSQIKSGNANATCRAEYNKS
-102 TYDKA
+102 

-116 VTSDEDLLN
+116 VTSNEDLLDGN
-125 ESSLSIGRISVKK
+125 RLNIGRISVKK
-138 SGSNLNAGYK
+138 SGSNTNADYK
-148 VLGNGTSNKSALKIV
+148 VLGKGTNDKPALKIV
-163 TYNNKTIDYKSID
+163 TYNNKTVDYENISSD
-176 SGEGLIF
+176 EGLIF
-183 TLLNENEVK
+183 TLINESEVK
-192 PIGGTGAS
+192 PIGGTGSS

-207 KVEKSESL
+207 KVEKSEAL
-215 EYLLNNIRVKYSVV
+215 EYLLNNIRINYSIVS
-229 NKETE
+229 KETQ
-234 ESGSNIILK
+234 ESGSNVILK
-243 LGLSQKSG
+243 LGLAQKTT
-251 KGRTATVNKYVEV
+251 KGRKATINKYVEV

-281 DELPPDNSGGNN
+281 DELPPNNGNGGN
-293 NDSNGGGSNSGGSS
+293 NGGGSNSGGSS
-307 SGENSGGGSSSD
+307 SGGSSGGGNSSD
-319 TTSNV
+319 STSNV
-324 TVKKLKGSD
+324 TVKKLKGTD
-333 RFETAVKISQSGWTK
+333 RFETAIKISQSGWTK

-395 NRLNPSKV
+395 KRLNPSKV

-415 VVEAIKGVDSKIS
+415 VVEAIKAVNSKIS

-443 IAKEIDKTNNVSN
+443 IAKEIDKTNNVSK

-502 VSNVYFIGGVEKIS
+502 VSNIYFIGGIEKIS
-516 NKVIEQ
+516 NKAIEQ
-522 VGKIANKDVSK
+522 VDKIVNKDISN
-533 NRIAG
+533 NRVAG
-538 QNRQETNAKVID
+538 QTRQETNAKVID

-582 NSPVVLATNTLDKS
+582 NSPVILATNTLDKS
-596 QESSLKNKNSSKLFE
+596 QESSLKGKNSSKLFE

-619 VVDKIKSLIEK
+619 VIDKIKSLIEK